1 MLYTGNGDRGDIRQ
15 HVTFDVPFTSPPA
28 VMIAI
33 ARTDIHNTAAHRI
46 TVYLEEVDEEGFVYT
61 FKTWADT
68 QVWAAEA
75 MWIAVATRSDTPVA
89 GD

>member
-1 MLYTGNGDRGDIRQ
+1 MLYTGNGDRGDIRR

-68 QVWAAEA
+68 QVWLP
-75 MWIAVATRSDTPVA
+75 RRC
-89 GD
+89 G